1 MECEIFLSIFI
12 KILEPDNPLW
22 QRVIS
27 MEIFR
32 GICADGELLRSI
44 YCNYDKNSDS
54 TNVFHDM
61 INSFGKLA
69 AEKPQTFS
77 TGIHSFIG
85 NLHQNRE
92 NIDVTGMA
100 SAVIGNPAHVEY
112 LSLTIANSTMKIQ
125 CIDQLDKVD
134 SPQIPDTYLNFLALV
149 CLNSVADSLHNFVF
163 KVFSEVLQKQ
173 QLEKNSPS
181 ISGDSIHSQDSPITP
196 VNQQSTTFGVT
207 TLKQMELHS
216 LYNEVLLVKEIA
228 NTAWPGL
235 LAAQSFF
242 LTLNIDDELF
252 QGVLRAY
259 QNFTIVCGIL
269 QLSTPRDA
277 FLTSL
282 CKGAV
287 PPSVVTA
294 FLAESK
300 AVHSAGAATN
310 NENSFGVSLSDRN
323 LSCLKILLN
332 IAQYLGGILGDSWY
346 LVLEVLHLAD
356 LILFPKHGRGGSRG
370 ARRLGTQNT
379 ASLSATSLANSLSPK
394 SPSASIHQTSSTA
407 QNIKRNSAV
416 ITSAQDASSTNYPNQ
431 LSAIE
436 NDLNILLIQ
445 IKKLFDNCKFL
456 DDDALKA
463 FTRSLCKLSFDTI
476 GIPFDSKISVPKQ
489 DKSSPESKTPKST
502 TLGILKGNRTD
513 ERSFA
518 IDKLRSVALLNIDR
532 MIVQDPSLIWDLI
545 ISHLIVIANYI
556 STPQTPQPIRLQ
568 ACETLADIVI
578 SSINYAESVQM
589 ENDERIQMQL
599 LLAINQLVNNPER
612 NSQTNNKGFYIEVQK
627 MGLETLDKL
636 LQNSGHSFTH
646 GWSIIFDMIKSV
658 CTPLES
664 GEDEGYTASSDS
676 ITIAGTSTI
685 GISSSKLSGL
695 VRVAFPCLQLI
706 CSDFLSLLSPECL
719 KQCINTLGAFG
730 LQMDDLNISLT
741 AITLLW
747 NVSDF
752 IQTKRSEMVKAQGD
766 QHDCFWKIG
775 NEDIEQIIENAI
787 HGELSNNTMNAL
799 WMLLLLQ
806 LAKIC
811 SDVRFEVRN
820 GANQTLFRTID
831 MNGSV
836 LGSQM
841 WHACIW
847 KVLFP
852 LLDSVKNA
860 SEKAVKVMNQQN
872 NGASNDKPSSQKEF
886 TGFMIHHSRNT
897 ADKQWDET
905 KVLVL
910 SGVSG
915 IFKNFLHILV
925 NLDDFNQAWS
935 FFLSHLQDSCLHSSH
950 EVAIS
955 AIKSLNTMIQFAS
968 DDVHNDELKE
978 KILPMWQTAWEVWE
992 RIGLVIIT
1000 KSNVDNDNDNKK
1012 EIEISEGV
1020 VSSSKLISSQF
1031 NQDTLTA
1038 FIWTFTDL
1046 YNVIQ
1051 VDFEISKIKR
1061 LLKVIHGILTYP
1073 HSPSYKSDCDYLTA
1087 LQEAVL
1093 EVINILNLNVPGAPA
1108 AVLSSLADY
1117 ITLAFL
1123 KIYNEENNKSI
1134 KEGIGYF
1141 KQKNHSQ
1148 STATIVTASDS
1159 TIATNNN
1166 TTFFKEEG
1174 MPSKKSYDTITYIV
1188 FSKTVMHTVKDLF
1201 KKFTDDK
1208 GIYSEEVFAKIIWAY
1223 GVPMKLKYKCP
1234 PSGKNV
1240 ELWKIATD
1248 SFLEVVKNGLVV
1260 LKNLGDDSQN
1270 LEQQDI
1276 DEAFDMKFLFRLQS
1290 EVIVHIGHPYVPQE
1304 LIKSMVET
1312 LKEGSKLYD
1321 TFIDERENNYNTLSS
1336 TNDLSSSFQSKKLA
1350 DKVEGTTAK
1359 VIPVIRERFA
1369 YACLQCL
1376 FDLCSEQGEQGE
1388 EDESDASHRI
1398 AQVAAPILLERCAS
1412 AIKKYTADQPL
1423 HGKYPFSSLNLASRV
1438 QNDEILLILQQLIK
1452 LQFRTNVLNFEDGN
1466 SKKSLLKKEILS
1478 GSNAHL
1484 FYLYPVICEAIS
1496 IPEKNITVLLKEC
1509 LKKIGNELEIY

>member
-1 MECEIFLSIFI
+1 
-12 KILEPDNPLW
+12 
-22 QRVIS
+22 
-27 MEIFR
+27 
-32 GICADGELLRSI
+32 
-44 YCNYDKNSDS
+44 
-54 TNVFHDM
+54 
-61 INSFGKLA
+61 
-69 AEKPQTFS
+69 
-77 TGIHSFIG
+77 
-85 NLHQNRE
+85 
-92 NIDVTGMA
+92 
-100 SAVIGNPAHVEY
+100 
-112 LSLTIANSTMKIQ
+112 
-125 CIDQLDKVD
+125 
-134 SPQIPDTYLNFLALV
+134 
-149 CLNSVADSLHNFVF
+149 
-163 KVFSEVLQKQ
+163 
-173 QLEKNSPS
+173 
-181 ISGDSIHSQDSPITP
+181 
-196 VNQQSTTFGVT
+196 
-207 TLKQMELHS
+207 
-216 LYNEVLLVKEIA
+216 
-228 NTAWPGL
+228 
-235 LAAQSFF
+235 
-242 LTLNIDDELF
+242 
-252 QGVLRAY
+252 
-259 QNFTIVCGIL
+259 
-269 QLSTPRDA
+269 
-277 FLTSL
+277 
-282 CKGAV
+282 
-287 PPSVVTA
+287 
-294 FLAESK
+294 
-300 AVHSAGAATN
+300 
-310 NENSFGVSLSDRN
+310 
-323 LSCLKILLN
+323 
-332 IAQYLGGILGDSWY
+332 
-346 LVLEVLHLAD
+346 
-356 LILFPKHGRGGSRG
+356 
-370 ARRLGTQNT
+370 
-379 ASLSATSLANSLSPK
+379 
-394 SPSASIHQTSSTA
+394 
-407 QNIKRNSAV
+407 
-416 ITSAQDASSTNYPNQ
+416 
-431 LSAIE
+431 
-436 NDLNILLIQ
+436 
-445 IKKLFDNCKFL
+445 
-456 DDDALKA
+456 
-463 FTRSLCKLSFDTI
+463 
-476 GIPFDSKISVPKQ
+476 
-489 DKSSPESKTPKST
+489 
-502 TLGILKGNRTD
+502 
-513 ERSFA
+513 
-518 IDKLRSVALLNIDR
+518 
-532 MIVQDPSLIWDLI
+532 
-545 ISHLIVIANYI
+545 
-556 STPQTPQPIRLQ
+556 
-568 ACETLADIVI
+568 
-578 SSINYAESVQM
+578 
-589 ENDERIQMQL
+589 
-599 LLAINQLVNNPER
+599 
-612 NSQTNNKGFYIEVQK
+612 
-627 MGLETLDKL
+627 
-636 LQNSGHSFTH
+636 
-646 GWSIIFDMIKSV
+646 
-658 CTPLES
+658 
-664 GEDEGYTASSDS
+664 
-676 ITIAGTSTI
+676 
-685 GISSSKLSGL
+685 
-695 VRVAFPCLQLI
+695 
-706 CSDFLSLLSPECL
+706 
-719 KQCINTLGAFG
+719 
-730 LQMDDLNISLT
+730 
-741 AITLLW
+741 
-747 NVSDF
+747 
-752 IQTKRSEMVKAQGD
+752 
-766 QHDCFWKIG
+766 
-775 NEDIEQIIENAI
+775 
-787 HGELSNNTMNAL
+787 MNAL

-1208 GIYSEEVFAKIIWAY
+1208 GIYSEEVFAKIIW
-1223 GVPMKLKYKCP
+1223 CP

-1388 EDESDASHRI
+1388 E
-1398 AQVAAPILLERCAS
+1398 
-1412 AIKKYTADQPL
+1412 
-1423 HGKYPFSSLNLASRV
+1423 
-1438 QNDEILLILQQLIK
+1438 
-1452 LQFRTNVLNFEDGN
+1452 
-1466 SKKSLLKKEILS
+1466 
-1478 GSNAHL
+1478 
-1484 FYLYPVICEAIS
+1484 
-1496 IPEKNITVLLKEC
+1496 
-1509 LKKIGNELEIY
+1509 